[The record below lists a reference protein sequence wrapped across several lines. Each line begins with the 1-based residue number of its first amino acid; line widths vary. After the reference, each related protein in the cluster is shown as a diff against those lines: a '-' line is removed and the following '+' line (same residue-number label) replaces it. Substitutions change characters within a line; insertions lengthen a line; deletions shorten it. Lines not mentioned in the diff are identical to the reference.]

1 MKAFTVNI
9 KDFFKLDSKRELDSN
24 FNPHKKKFV
33 IPMYQREFAWTNE
46 KIDQLLQDILQRDKF
61 LGIVILDESNDHYD
75 IIDGQQRITTCYLTL
90 LCLYNLYEGAQHEQ
104 DSIRGLLLGEDN
116 KCILLNDSVGRFV
129 QIDGRKM
136 NLSILH
142 DADIYFQQETFER
155 AYQKIFSILEHIF
168 KQGGFEALRA
178 FRRKLY
184 DCEFLVLIQNEHQNT
199 RPVEQIFLDIN
210 EKAQLLTTADIFK
223 GHCFENYDEE
233 YDEELKAI
241 WVQLKKCSVVFSSLF
256 SFKDFDQYIY
266 LFFLIDVDRT
276 LPENLSPNGK
286 HYLEGK
292 SMDETEQILKKMID
306 YGNAVITF
314 KDNLSNNQYYFEDL
328 CPNSMEYRNTA
339 DHQALKEMSLSILEG
354 KQAQYQKLPFMYF
367 IYVLSGSKTLQKQI
381 THEQL
386 RKIISNYY
394 IYATLFRI
402 SPNEKSKKNI
412 DYTLKD
418 ALKEEA
424 PIPAVIASVQA
435 LRANKVQGFDA
446 KEKFNAAYYFHI
458 YSIID
463 NYIANKNFVNL
474 LYSRKNHYNIEHF
487 IIPDGRKRIINWL
500 DGKRTEVLT
509 LPKEFVGRM
518 KPRTINYIVTE
529 EKLNEYLDVFDVV
542 TKITRIKEWYKRKEK
557 SIPTHVDR
565 FIKHIESLP
574 QYNKIV
580 ELKGTQYTKEHLE
593 QVYMD
598 FLNSYFSDA
607 AEYTLLLQIKK
618 MLVGT
623 FHNNGDE

>member
-1 MKAFTVNI
+1 M
-9 KDFFKLDSKRELDSN
+9 L
-24 FNPHKKKFV
+24 
-33 IPMYQREFAWTNE
+33 AWTNE

-61 LGIVILDESNDHYD
+61 LGIVILDEVNTHYD

-90 LCLYNLYEGAQHEQ
+90 LCLYNLYEGSKHEQ
-104 DSIRGLLLGEDN
+104 DSIRGLLLGEDD
-116 KCILLNDSVGRFV
+116 KCILVNDSVGRFV

-136 NLSILH
+136 DLSIQH
-142 DADIYFQQETFER
+142 DTDIYFQQKTFER
-155 AYQKIFSILEHIF
+155 AYQKIFSYLKHVFE
-168 KQGGFEALRA
+168 KGGFEALRV

-233 YDEELKAI
+233 FDEELKAL
-241 WVQLKKCSVVFSSLF
+241 WVQLKKCSVAFNSLF

-266 LFFLIDVDRT
+266 LFLLIDVDRT

-292 SMDETEQILKKMID
+292 SMDETEQILKKMIG
-306 YGNAVITF
+306 YGNAVIAF
-314 KDNLSNNQYYFEDL
+314 KDSLSNNQYYFEDL
-328 CPNSMEYRNTA
+328 CPNSREYRNTA

-354 KQAQYQKLPFMYF
+354 KPAQYQKLPFMYF
-367 IYVLSGSKTLQKQI
+367 IYELSESRTLQEKI
-381 THEQL
+381 TYEQL

-418 ALKEEA
+418 ALKEKD
-424 PIPAVIASVQA
+424 PISAVTDAVQK
-435 LRANKVQGFDA
+435 LRANKVQGFEP
-446 KEKFNAAYYFHI
+446 KEKFNATYYFHI

-463 NYIANKNFVNL
+463 NYIANKNFISR
-474 LYSRKNHYNIEHF
+474 LYSRKNNYNIEHF
-487 IIPDGRKRIINWL
+487 IIPDGRRRIINWL
-500 DGKRTEVLT
+500 DGERKEVLT
-509 LPKEFVGRM
+509 LPSDFVGRM

-529 EKLNEYLDVFDVV
+529 EDLNEYLDVFDVV
-542 TKITRIKEWYKRKEK
+542 TKISRIKEWYRRKREC
-557 SIPTHVDR
+557 IPTHIDC
-565 FIKHIESLP
+565 FIKYIESLP
-574 QYNKIV
+574 QYIKIAK
-580 ELKGTQYTKEHLE
+580 LKGTQYTKEQIE
-593 QVYMD
+593 EVYMD
-598 FLNSYFSDA
+598 FLKNYFSDA
-607 AEYTLLLQIKK
+607 TEHILLLKIKE
-618 MLVGT
+618 MLVDT
-623 FHNNGDE
+623 FRNNGDE